1 MMHTGG
7 TSIPG
12 SSTVTAEDVM
22 LVKPD
27 VVSHLNG
34 GPTAIPLE
42 EVKKLIDETDICLEM
57 VQCGNFKVLKQAI
70 QWLKEK
76 NQLDR
81 VILGNDSPSGS
92 GIIPLGILRSVA
104 FIASL
109 AGVPGEQALCMATGN
124 TARTYELNVGII
136 EEGREA
142 DLVLMDAPMGS
153 VGDNAVE
160 ALEAGD
166 LTGIS
171 MIIIDGKVVAQ
182 KSRNT
187 PPPKRKAVLC

>member
-1 MMHTGG
+1 
-7 TSIPG
+7 
-12 SSTVTAEDVM
+12 
-22 LVKPD
+22 
-27 VVSHLNG
+27 
-34 GPTAIPLE
+34 
-42 EVKKLIDETDICLEM
+42 M

-92 GIIPLGILRSVA
+92 GIIPLGILRSVS

-109 AGVPGEQALCMATGN
+109 TGVPGEQALCMATGN

-142 DLVLMDAPMGS
+142 DLVS
-153 VGDNAVE
+153 
-160 ALEAGD
+160 
-166 LTGIS
+166 
-171 MIIIDGKVVAQ
+171 DGC
-182 KSRNT
+182 SYGFCR
-187 PPPKRKAVLC
+187 